1 MSVWEFI
8 GWVIAVPLALTSL
21 VFVFAVSVAVVRV
34 TAKRARRKTAT
45 RHLRPV
51 DLWQRTTHRQTSRT
65 QLNAP

>member
-34 TAKRARRKTAT
+34 IVNPEKRKTVT
-45 RHLRPV
+45 KHLRRV
-51 DLWQRTTHRQTSRT
+51 K
-65 QLNAP
+65 

>member
-21 VFVFAVSVAVVRV
+21 VFVFAVSVAVARV
-34 TAKRARRKTAT
+34 TVKRARRKTAT

-51 DLWQRTTHRQTSRT
+51 D
-65 QLNAP
+65 

>member
-34 TAKRARRKTAT
+34 TVNRGK
-45 RHLRPV
+45 
-51 DLWQRTTHRQTSRT
+51 RQT
-65 QLNAP
+65 AIKPYPVK

>member
-8 GWVIAVPLALTSL
+8 GWIIAVPLALTSL

-45 RHLRPV
+45 RHLYPV
-51 DLWQRTTHRQTSRT
+51 D
-65 QLNAP
+65 

>member
-21 VFVFAVSVAVVRV
+21 VFVYAVSVAVARV
-34 TAKRARRKTAT
+34 TVSRGKRKTVT

-51 DLWQRTTHRQTSRT
+51 D
-65 QLNAP
+65 

>member
-21 VFVFAVSVAVVRV
+21 VFVIAVSVAVVRV
-34 TAKRARRKTAT
+34 TANRAKRKTAT

-51 DLWQRTTHRQTSRT
+51 
-65 QLNAP
+65 N